1 MDITNC
7 RLKSVSYK
15 DLDGNYMYGFVL
27 AARKHI
33 HEFFTIH
40 KSERDEWI
48 EELKSFVVLLDLKD
62 ELIIKAL
69 LGKGNSAKVH
79 QCERKSNPSQVYA
92 LKTINKSYIKQKD
105 LNKVSSVVHVSPRLL
120 LGFTSKGDRYHAI
133 HRSPRCDSTL

>member
-7 RLKSVSYK
+7 RLKSISYK

-27 AARKHI
+27 AARNHI

-40 KSERDEWI
+40 EAERDGWI
-48 EELKSFVVLLDLKD
+48 EELKSFVVLLNLKD
-62 ELIIKAL
+62 ELIIRTL

-79 QCERKSNPSQVYA
+79 QCDRKSNPSQVYA

-105 LNKVSSVVHVSPRLL
+105 HNKVSSVVHVSP
-120 LGFTSKGDRYHAI
+120 G
-133 HRSPRCDSTL
+133 